1 MCTAATGT
9 VKEAFET
16 ALETIRAGS
25 QQHGLG
31 PAESDKFTLLPA
43 TPGYNHDVHAFG
55 EHGLPLK
62 GAYINETRPLCPLVR
77 LKLMLNLT
85 ALSFCCLIALFQ

>member
-1 MCTAATGT
+1 MICAAANVRTSRVWKLRSVLPGQAAF
-9 VKEAFET
+9 VSRLKEAFET

-31 PAESDKFTLLPA
+31 AAESDKFTLLPA

-62 GAYINETRPLCPLVR
+62 GAYINETRPLCPL
-77 LKLMLNLT
+77 
-85 ALSFCCLIALFQ
+85 

>member
-1 MCTAATGT
+1 VLLLS

-31 PAESDKFTLLPA
+31 AAESDKFTLLPA
-43 TPGYNHDVHAFG
+43 TSGYNHDVHAFG

-77 LKLMLNLT
+77 LNFV
-85 ALSFCCLIALFQ
+85 LSHC